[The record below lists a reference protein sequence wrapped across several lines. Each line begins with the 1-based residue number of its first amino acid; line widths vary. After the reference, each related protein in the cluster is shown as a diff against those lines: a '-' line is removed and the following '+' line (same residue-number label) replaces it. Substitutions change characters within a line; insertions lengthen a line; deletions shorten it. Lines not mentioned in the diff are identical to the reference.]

1 MNWEY
6 TDGQSVAVTLSRS
19 ERAPSQQELFSAG
32 QHLATESYEVGLV
45 FDMDDEGHIED
56 ELRDVNEEVSTN
68 LDVTFRK
75 FTGDWGYSV
84 SFFYNQ
90 AEDYIFQSNTG
101 LLALT
106 EHEEHDEDDAELEED
121 HSDEDTT
128 PVYYFQQADA
138 DIWGVE
144 VEAYVDLNDAF
155 RLTVFS
161 DYINAEVEDDNLPR
175 TPPMRFGSELSYVN
189 DGLTADI
196 GFTWYDDQ
204 TDVASYESTTDGYT
218 LVNANVQYEISGQG
232 VDWVLFAKG
241 SNLTDE
247 EARIH
252 TSFLKD
258 KAPLPGRNI
267 TFGVRALF

>member
-1 MNWEY
+1 M
-6 TDGQSVAVTLSRS
+6 
-19 ERAPSQQELFSAG
+19 F
-32 QHLATESYEVGLV
+32 
-45 FDMDDEGHIED
+45 
-56 ELRDVNEEVSTN
+56 
-68 LDVTFRK
+68 
-75 FTGDWGYSV
+75 
-84 SFFYNQ
+84 
-90 AEDYIFQSNTG
+90 
-101 LLALT
+101 
-106 EHEEHDEDDAELEED
+106 
-121 HSDEDTT
+121 
-128 PVYYFQQADA
+128 
-138 DIWGVE
+138 
-144 VEAYVDLNDAF
+144 
-155 RLTVFS
+155 LTVFS

-189 DGLTADI
+189 DGLTADV

-247 EARIH
+247 EARVH